1 MKSIILFI
9 LILLLPDSVQVG
21 KKKYEE
27 RINKKG
33 EIFISCVNTHGNK
46 YIINLGEKTSQ
57 NYLNTPVYKYKR
69 RLYILKESRKGN
81 LQRVRLQK
89 EKRKERIKQ

>member
-1 MKSIILFI
+1 MILT
-9 LILLLPDSVQVG
+9 PDSVQVG

-27 RINKKG
+27 RINNKG

-69 RLYILKESRKGN
+69 RLFILKESRNGN
-81 LQRVRLQK
+81 PYRVRLQK
-89 EKRKERIKQ
+89 EKRKERTNENKY